1 MAKSLKVLKKHY
13 DEVIEITHYTYLI
26 VAKNGK
32 YGMIDRYSGE
42 LVIPMDYDHIQ
53 EAKRGFLVQK
63 NGYCGILDSDNSILI
78 PIEYEQIIDELWFG
92 LLKKDEKYAIY
103 QFNYDENSQLNFKK
117 TALKYDTATAFDIQ
131 SEATIV
137 SCAGKYGIVNR
148 ELQEIV
154 PLNYDAISHFQW
166 LPNNQYVVIANL
178 NSQYGMINLEHQV
191 IIPFEYDELS
201 FTTIDD
207 ILLTKKNGL
216 YALLNYAKNKIK
228 LITPFKYHEILD
240 FYDDLAGF
248 CVQSKSFKIFTTQ
261 KWGFIDPNGVEII
274 TPQFDNIIYPFIK
287 GRAYVELNGER
298 FFIDKNG
305 ERILENTPI
314 EYTHQ
319 IQTLKDNVAQ
329 LAHYFL
335 EENNESYYQAKQHDL
350 TILYWSMPY
359 DFNIND
365 TPEHDQYQQEF
376 KLYNELRQKM
386 RLEHMDNLDDL
397 LRNDQHYPVISVNFK
412 IKIKTS
418 LYQGNADI
426 CFVILL
432 ENDRVYLTKTQT
444 LFASYI
450 DMIKESQPFDLDHLT
465 DEDIQHFN
473 LLNQYIEQACCDL
486 EIYTEQNQGI
496 FTPKEA
502 HDEQE
507 SIARFVELLY
517 KNEILHKKDMN
528 KLKKG
533 LIELRENPHKIR
545 KKLEKALDYEK
556 DDLIDADHEYLAQLF
571 LCDVIYH
578 YHDDWKYDSEAL
590 SHFIGEYIEQDF
602 VISESDRKQGL
613 NHINQI
619 LESQFEYVL
628 LNIDSGSDELILI
641 MVTCSD
647 KAEILSLAK
656 MLDIPMSENL

>member
-1 MAKSLKVLKKHY
+1 MAKSLSVLKKKY
-13 DEVIEITHYTYLI
+13 DDVIEITHYTYLI

-32 YGMIDRYSGE
+32 YGMIDRYSGD
-42 LVIPMDYDHIQ
+42 LIIPMDYDHIQ

-63 NGYCGILDSDNSILI
+63 NGYFGILDSDNSILI
-78 PIEYEQIIDELWFG
+78 PIEYDQIIDELWFG

-137 SCAGKYGIVNR
+137 SCTGKYGIVNR

-178 NSQYGMINLEHQV
+178 NSQYGMFNLEHQV

-228 LITPFKYHEILD
+228 LITPFKYHQILAFSD
-240 FYDDLAGF
+240 ERAGV
-248 CVQSKSFKIFTTQ
+248 CVQRKKLKIFTTQ

-335 EENNESYYQAKQHDL
+335 EANNETYYQAKQHDL

-359 DFNIND
+359 DFNTND
-365 TPEHDQYQQEF
+365 IPKNNQYQEEF

-473 LLNQYIEQACCDL
+473 LLIQYIERACLEL
-486 EIYTEQNQGI
+486 EIYTEQNQGVFI
-496 FTPKEA
+496 QQEPNN
-502 HDEQE
+502 EQDN
-507 SIARFVELLY
+507 ITHFVELLY
-517 KNEILHKKDMN
+517 KNNILHKRDMN

-613 NHINQI
+613 THINQI
-619 LESQFEYVL
+619 LESQFNYAL
-628 LNIDSGSDELILI
+628 LNIDSGSDEFYLI
-641 MVTCSD
+641 MVTCDD

-656 MLDIPMSENL
+656 MLDIPISEHF